1 MVDFSV
7 FGRFCRQLSSTLK
20 AGHTKAIYNQRMVGT
35 RRYQVARV
43 KDPALRVCP
52 CCRTNDKTADHVF
65 QCSENPGRQES
76 IRIFRKA
83 MSPTRPDPT
92 FVLIKAGILQW
103 ILVPDMIIPQ
113 VSEFPEQFSDM
124 IDIALNEQIT
134 IGWQS
139 AAQGF
144 FSHQW
149 ASLSEAGVLTNNG
162 TKQEGKGAQTMS
174 TISKAVHELSR
185 SLWLARNEV
194 LHGDNSLAMQ
204 QIRSEELAEIR
215 ELHSHPELLP
225 VGDRHYCEGSLDLL
239 LRKSPSSRRRWLRH
253 LRMVKLRAIQ
263 EGTRQLPITDFFRR
277 VNVRTTT

>member
-1 MVDFSV
+1 
-7 FGRFCRQLSSTLK
+7 
-20 AGHTKAIYNQRMVGT
+20 MVGT
-35 RRYQVARV
+35 SRYQVARV

-65 QCSENPGRQES
+65 QCSENPGRQGS

-83 MSPTRPDPT
+83 MAPTRPDPT
-92 FVLIKAGILQW
+92 FALIKAGILQW

-225 VGDRHYCEGSLDLL
+225 VGD
-239 LRKSPSSRRRWLRH
+239 
-253 LRMVKLRAIQ
+253 
-263 EGTRQLPITDFFRR
+263 
-277 VNVRTTT
+277 